1 MVFRSSIAATG
12 HETQKSKEIQ
22 KKDLNFQEMKKER
35 SARAKKKVEKKVLIN
50 LLKVAG
56 MTIEAQV
63 EKYTEFLL
71 CPITFQL
78 LREPNQA

>member
-1 MVFRSSIAATG
+1 MSG
-12 HETQKSKEIQ
+12 GEINPEMTDE
-22 KKDLNFQEMKKER
+22 DLEAKFQEMKKER